1 MQVLAFTRRAG
12 IIAVVLLG
20 ILSGAAHAATA
31 FGPPVPVSAFAAAVT
46 DPHVFFSVDGRGLV
60 SWNARVPLTAP
71 YQEPRGRTA
80 SVAADGTVIG
90 GAALSDTLASPILRE
105 YPPEHALVLREQV
118 LARDDRLARVRL
130 SVASVRP
137 DASVDRGQVITTVTR
152 QEAPR
157 LVVDDDGRAVLA
169 WIELLPQRRGQR
181 AQTYRLRVSER
192 QPGERFGAP
201 RTLEQA
207 VDGGSLTTLAA
218 GIQSGRAVLAYS
230 RTRVGAHGRLV
241 SRTVETRT
249 RDATRGWGRPQVLTR
264 TGTASDIS
272 IAVALGG
279 RAYVVWRTQQGG
291 LGNPGSWWI
300 RAAVLPRGARHFRSA
315 GELDR
320 GRSSEIAPGR
330 LVVGV
335 SHAGQATAAWSAI
348 YPLSVNFAAPVRVA
362 TTGAAT
368 RFGPFAQLSPDG
380 ELGDL
385 VAGADGK
392 VLVTWGI
399 TTSGLGPAHGIAA
412 AIREPSATAFADAV
426 LVTAGE
432 GTVSLPA
439 AALGQVNSQAAIV
452 WSAQPRGGPAR
463 LWFARAS

>member
-1 MQVLAFTRRAG
+1 
-12 IIAVVLLG
+12 
-20 ILSGAAHAATA
+20 
-31 FGPPVPVSAFAAAVT
+31 
-46 DPHVFFSVDGRGLV
+46 
-60 SWNARVPLTAP
+60 
-71 YQEPRGRTA
+71 
-80 SVAADGTVIG
+80 
-90 GAALSDTLASPILRE
+90 
-105 YPPEHALVLREQV
+105 
-118 LARDDRLARVRL
+118 VRL
-130 SVASVRP
+130 SVAPVRP
-137 DASVDRGQVITTVTR
+137 DASVDRGQVIATVTR

-157 LVVDDDGRAVLA
+157 LIVDEDGRAVLA
-169 WIELLPQRRGQR
+169 WIEVLPRRRGQR

-192 QPGERFGAP
+192 RPGERFGPP

-207 VDGGSLTTLAA
+207 IDGGSLTTLAA
-218 GIQSGRAVLAYS
+218 GIQSGRAVIAYS

-249 RDATRGWGRPQVLTR
+249 RAATRGWGRPQVLTR
-264 TGTASDIS
+264 AGTASDIS
-272 IAVALGG
+272 IAVAPGG

-291 LGNPGSWWI
+291 VGNPGSWWI
-300 RAAVLPRGARHFRSA
+300 RAAVLPRGASHFRSA

-335 SHAGQATAAWSAI
+335 SQAGQATAAWSAI

-392 VLVTWGI
+392 VVVTWGI
-399 TTSGLGPAHGIAA
+399 TASGLGPAHGIAA
-412 AIREPSATAFADAV
+412 AIREPVPPPSRM
-426 LVTAGE
+426 LC
-432 GTVSLPA
+432 S
-439 AALGQVNSQAAIV
+439 
-452 WSAQPRGGPAR
+452 
-463 LWFARAS
+463 